1 MWRLA
6 FCAWL
11 AATACAARPV
21 ELGFW
26 MEPQSFQSSRLGDP
40 ITETEYLTVDRI
52 ARAEIAA
59 AFAPYDVTVSAN
71 RQARFRV
78 VVTPQLHD
86 LRLRRRRASHAG
98 ESRAMAGFGGRG
110 AVNFEYVAN
119 GAMVFSPEHASRKT
133 VIEALGRGVGRVAIH
148 EFLHQL
154 LPKSPIHDSKDP
166 RSYEG
171 NSAARVEGYFGE
183 LHWDIVAP
191 WLQKRLKLRYEG
203 R

>member
-6 FCAWL
+6 FCASL
-11 AATACAARPV
+11 VATACAARPV

-26 MEPQSFQSSRLGDP
+26 MESQSFQSSRIGDP
-40 ITETEYLTVDRI
+40 VTETEYLTIDRI
-52 ARAEIAA
+52 ARAEIAV

-78 VVTPQLHD
+78 VVLPQLHD
-86 LRLRRRRASHAG
+86 MRLRRRRAAHAG
-98 ESRAMAGFGGRG
+98 ESRAVAGFGGSG

-119 GAMVFSPEHASRKT
+119 GAMVFSPEHASRET
-133 VIEALGRGVGRVAIH
+133 VIEALGRGVGRVAVH

-154 LPKSPIHDSKDP
+154 LPKSAIHDSKDP

-183 LHWDIVAP
+183 LHWDIAAP
-191 WLQKRLKLRYEG
+191 LLQRRLKLRYE
-203 R
+203 RR